1 MLKRNKYVFNF
12 LIIFLLF
19 SEVYGQQDSITFTF
33 HQYGFENNE
42 ENEITNSE
50 YLGDVFEKFYQL
62 KKGTLQQIN
71 LIQIGDSHIQADFLS
86 GTIRQNIQRD
96 FGNAGRGLI
105 VPGRV
110 AHTNEAFNIV
120 TSSTSKWDS
129 KRCVFPDQPLPIG
142 IGGITISTLLPNVSL
157 RIKTLNYPELNY
169 GFDRLTLFYQK
180 DFTSFNFSVRDSA
193 NQDLAFIG
201 PFTFEPYA
209 NSSKVIL
216 PEIKNEIILQ
226 ALPPTNFQTQ
236 ATIFGISLENGK
248 NGVLYHAIGV
258 NGAKYIHYNKSKY
271 FVEQTMAL
279 QPDLFIISLGT
290 NEAIDYPYI
299 DSQLFNYIDNLVE
312 SLKEKNPGSKFI
324 LTTPPDSFRKKTRRN
339 PGIERVRDIIARYA
353 DQHNIAY
360 WDLYAAAGGHHSAD
374 AYKKYNLLQRDG
386 IHFTKEG
393 YELQGNLFYQALI
406 KSYTTY
412 VSYRH
417 P

>member
-1 MLKRNKYVFNF
+1 
-12 LIIFLLF
+12 
-19 SEVYGQQDSITFTF
+19 
-33 HQYGFENNE
+33 
-42 ENEITNSE
+42 
-50 YLGDVFEKFYQL
+50 
-62 KKGTLQQIN
+62 
-71 LIQIGDSHIQADFLS
+71 
-86 GTIRQNIQRD
+86 
-96 FGNAGRGLI
+96 
-105 VPGRV
+105 
-110 AHTNEAFNIV
+110 
-120 TSSTSKWDS
+120 
-129 KRCVFPDQPLPIG
+129 
-142 IGGITISTLLPNVSL
+142 
-157 RIKTLNYPELNY
+157 
-169 GFDRLTLFYQK
+169 
-180 DFTSFNFSVRDSA
+180 
-193 NQDLAFIG
+193 
-201 PFTFEPYA
+201 
-209 NSSKVIL
+209 
-216 PEIKNEIILQ
+216 
-226 ALPPTNFQTQ
+226 
-236 ATIFGISLENGK
+236 
-248 NGVLYHAIGV
+248 
-258 NGAKYIHYNKSKY
+258 
-271 FVEQTMAL
+271 MAL